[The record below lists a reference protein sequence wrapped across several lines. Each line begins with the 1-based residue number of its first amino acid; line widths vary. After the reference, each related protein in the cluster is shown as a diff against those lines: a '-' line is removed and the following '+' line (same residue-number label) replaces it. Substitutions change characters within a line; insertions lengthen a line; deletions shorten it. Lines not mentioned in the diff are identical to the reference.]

1 MVLRSREDCKGRTA
15 KEHEGNLEIIKMSSI
30 MILVM
35 DTSAFNCQNSSNSVL
50 KIGNFYYMLITHQ

>member
-1 MVLRSREDCKGRTA
+1 
-15 KEHEGNLEIIKMSSI
+15 

-50 KIGNFYYMLITHQ
+50 KIGNFYYMLIIHQYYNDNKRMKDHLSRMLKKKFMHREEY